1 MRVTNNMMLR
11 NTTSNI
17 NNNKYSVN
25 SLNNQMSSQK
35 KISRPSEDPV
45 VAIRALRLRS
55 NLSEINQYYEKNIP
69 DADAWLNVTET
80 ALVNMKTI
88 LSDIRTQCTYGASDQ
103 LKAED
108 RKTILTQLE
117 SLRKQIYSEGN
128 SDSAGRTVFTGY
140 RTNCKLTFMEDESN
154 TEYNIQQKF
163 SYEDIGEHRYYDGQV
178 ELKTAEEMSQ
188 KVTTSDTKQYTY
200 DRIRLAYGN
209 IGSLKDKDGNE
220 IAVGNTG
227 TLSYHY
233 TDNTGAAKTGDLN
246 VTVYETEDDWK
257 KAVKAGNMP
266 KDGAAFIKSTGELV
280 LGNEASETLKQNKA
294 SIELNYDKKGFNSG
308 EVRPEYYFNCTDIT
322 DAKNKITYE
331 KYDAKGNEIY
341 QDIDYIIAVNQTLT
355 VNTNASDVFNAD
367 IGRDVDEMINAVKAA
382 IDANDKVD
390 KIKDMMS
397 QAAYSGVSAQENL
410 QTWLEA
416 AQKEADYAND
426 NLQKLYDSYIGNFD
440 EYLSDVNLSITT
452 VGSKGDRLE
461 LTETRMS
468 NQQLTVKTLKSNN
481 EDRELSDIISASG
494 ESLHTYAV
502 LEKLER
508 AICGKGAERIAFET
522 FIQMRMFKGVLQ
534 RANDRLK
541 VMSGGRYEFELR
553 TQNVRGN
560 ASEGLDINMIDNN
573 SSRTRRRDVS
583 TLSGGE
589 RFMASFALAIGLSD
603 YTLQRGGNKQ
613 SDMLFVDEGFSS
625 LDSSTFEMAL
635 NVIQGI
641 SAGRRMIGLV
651 THIDGIKQY
660 FKESQIYVHKGK
672 AGEGST
678 IEVKCG
684 VHKNM

>member
-69 DADAWLNVTET
+69 DAEAWLDVTET
-80 ALVNMKTI
+80 ALKNMKTI

-108 RKTILTQLE
+108 RNTILTQLE

-128 SDSAGRTVFTGY
+128 SDYAGRTVFTGY

-163 SYEDIGEHRYYDGQV
+163 SYEDIGEHRYYGGQV

-209 IGSLKDKDGNE
+209 
-220 IAVGNTG
+220 TG
-227 TLSYHY
+227 TL
-233 TDNTGAAKTGDLN
+233 TDADGNSIEAGGNPTITAVNADGTDRVINVKVYDTEEAWKADIKNSQPADNGA
-246 VTVYETEDDWK
+246 VY
-257 KAVKAGNMP
+257 
-266 KDGAAFIKSTGELV
+266 IKSTGELV
-280 LGNEASETLKQNKA
+280 LGDTVSEELKKNKA
-294 SIELNYDKKGFNSG
+294 TITVNYDKKGFNSG

-390 KIKDMMS
+390 KIKDMMN

-440 EYLSDVNLSITT
+440 EYLSDVNLAITT

-481 EDRELSDIISASG
+481 EDRELSDII
-494 ESLHTYAV
+494 
-502 LEKLER
+502 
-508 AICGKGAERIAFET
+508 I
-522 FIQMRMFKGVLQ
+522 
-534 RANDRLK
+534 
-541 VMSGGRYEFELR
+541 
-553 TQNVRGN
+553 
-560 ASEGLDINMIDNN
+560 
-573 SSRTRRRDVS
+573 
-583 TLSGGE
+583 
-589 RFMASFALAIGLSD
+589 D
-603 YTLQRGGNKQ
+603 YTAAYTAYQASLQAAG
-613 SDMLFVDEGFSS
+613 MLNQTT
-625 LDSSTFEMAL
+625 LL
-635 NVIQGI
+635 NYI
-641 SAGRRMIGLV
+641 
-651 THIDGIKQY
+651 
-660 FKESQIYVHKGK
+660 
-672 AGEGST
+672 
-678 IEVKCG
+678 
-684 VHKNM
+684 

>member
-17 NNNKYSVN
+17 NNNKYNVN

-69 DADAWLNVTET
+69 DAEAWLDVTET
-80 ALVNMKTI
+80 ALKNMKTI

-108 RKTILTQLE
+108 RNTILTQLE

-128 SDSAGRTVFTGY
+128 SDYAGRTVFTGY
-140 RTNCKLTFMEDESN
+140 RTNSKLTFMEDDSN

-163 SYEDIGEHRYYDGQV
+163 SYEDIGEHRYYGGQV

-188 KVTTSDTKQYTY
+188 RVTTSDTKQYTY

-209 IGSLKDKDGNE
+209 
-220 IAVGNTG
+220 TG
-227 TLSYHY
+227 TL
-233 TDNTGAAKTGDLN
+233 TDADGNSIEAGGNPTITAVNADGTDRVINVKVYDTEEAWKADIKNSQPADNGA
-246 VTVYETEDDWK
+246 VY
-257 KAVKAGNMP
+257 
-266 KDGAAFIKSTGELV
+266 IKSTGELV
-280 LGNEASETLKQNKA
+280 LGDTVSEELKKNKA
-294 SIELNYDKKGFNSG
+294 TITVNYDKKGFNSG

-331 KYDAKGNEIY
+331 KYDANGNEIY

-390 KIKDMMS
+390 KIKDMMN

-440 EYLSDVNLSITT
+440 EYLSDVNLAITT

-481 EDRELSDIISASG
+481 EDRELSDII
-494 ESLHTYAV
+494 
-502 LEKLER
+502 
-508 AICGKGAERIAFET
+508 I
-522 FIQMRMFKGVLQ
+522 
-534 RANDRLK
+534 
-541 VMSGGRYEFELR
+541 
-553 TQNVRGN
+553 
-560 ASEGLDINMIDNN
+560 
-573 SSRTRRRDVS
+573 
-583 TLSGGE
+583 
-589 RFMASFALAIGLSD
+589 D
-603 YTLQRGGNKQ
+603 YTAAYTAYQASLQAAG
-613 SDMLFVDEGFSS
+613 MLNQTT
-625 LDSSTFEMAL
+625 LL
-635 NVIQGI
+635 NYI
-641 SAGRRMIGLV
+641 
-651 THIDGIKQY
+651 
-660 FKESQIYVHKGK
+660 
-672 AGEGST
+672 
-678 IEVKCG
+678 
-684 VHKNM
+684 

>member
-69 DADAWLNVTET
+69 DAEAWLNETET
-80 ALVNMKTI
+80 ALMNMKTI

-128 SDSAGRTVFTGY
+128 SDYAGRTVFTGY

-266 KDGAAFIKSTGELV
+266 EDGAAFIKSTGELV
-280 LGNEASETLKQNKA
+280 LGNKASETLKQSKA

-322 DAKNKITYE
+322 DAKIKLHMKNMMLKVMRFIRIST
-331 KYDAKGNEIY
+331 ISS
-341 QDIDYIIAVNQTLT
+341 AVNQTLT

-440 EYLSDVNLSITT
+440 EYLSDVNLAITT

-468 NQQLTVKTLKSNN
+468 NQQLTVK
-481 EDRELSDIISASG
+481 
-494 ESLHTYAV
+494 H
-502 LEKLER
+502 
-508 AICGKGAERIAFET
+508 
-522 FIQMRMFKGVLQ
+522 
-534 RANDRLK
+534 
-541 VMSGGRYEFELR
+541 
-553 TQNVRGN
+553 
-560 ASEGLDINMIDNN
+560 
-573 SSRTRRRDVS
+573 
-583 TLSGGE
+583 
-589 RFMASFALAIGLSD
+589 
-603 YTLQRGGNKQ
+603 
-613 SDMLFVDEGFSS
+613 
-625 LDSSTFEMAL
+625 
-635 NVIQGI
+635 
-641 SAGRRMIGLV
+641 
-651 THIDGIKQY
+651 
-660 FKESQIYVHKGK
+660 
-672 AGEGST
+672 
-678 IEVKCG
+678 
-684 VHKNM
+684 

>member
-69 DADAWLNVTET
+69 DADAWLDVTET
-80 ALVNMKTI
+80 ALKNMKTI

-103 LKAED
+103 LTAAD

-128 SDSAGRTVFTGY
+128 SDYAGRTVFTGY

-163 SYEDIGEHRYYDGQV
+163 SYEDIREHRYYGGQV

-188 KVTTSDTKQYTY
+188 NVATSDTKQYTY

-209 IGSLKDKDGNE
+209 IGSLKDNQGQE
-220 IAVGNTG
+220 IAAGDKDKTITYTYKDNTG
-227 TLSYHY
+227 TAQL
-233 TDNTGAAKTGDLN
+233 GDLK

-257 KAVKAGNMP
+257 TAVKAGQM
-266 KDGAAFIKSTGELV
+266 KDDEAAFIKSTGELV
-280 LGNEASETLKQNKA
+280 LGNKASETLKQNKA

-331 KYDAKGNEIY
+331 KYDANGNEIY

-390 KIKDMMS
+390 KIKDMMN

-440 EYLSDVNLSITT
+440 EYLSDVNLAITT

-481 EDRELSDIISASG
+481 EDRELSDII
-494 ESLHTYAV
+494 
-502 LEKLER
+502 
-508 AICGKGAERIAFET
+508 I
-522 FIQMRMFKGVLQ
+522 
-534 RANDRLK
+534 
-541 VMSGGRYEFELR
+541 
-553 TQNVRGN
+553 
-560 ASEGLDINMIDNN
+560 
-573 SSRTRRRDVS
+573 
-583 TLSGGE
+583 
-589 RFMASFALAIGLSD
+589 D
-603 YTLQRGGNKQ
+603 YTAAYTAYQASLQAAG
-613 SDMLFVDEGFSS
+613 MLNQTT
-625 LDSSTFEMAL
+625 LL
-635 NVIQGI
+635 NYI
-641 SAGRRMIGLV
+641 
-651 THIDGIKQY
+651 
-660 FKESQIYVHKGK
+660 
-672 AGEGST
+672 
-678 IEVKCG
+678 
-684 VHKNM
+684 

>member
-80 ALVNMKTI
+80 ALENMKTI

-128 SDSAGRTVFTGY
+128 SDCAGRTVFTGY

-163 SYEDIGEHRYYDGQV
+163 SY
-178 ELKTAEEMSQ
+178 EEMSQ

-220 IAVGNTG
+220 IAVGKTG

-341 QDIDYIIAVNQTLT
+341 QDI
-355 VNTNASDVFNAD
+355 
-367 IGRDVDEMINAVKAA
+367 GRDVDEMINAVKAA

-390 KIKDMMS
+390 KIKDMMN

-440 EYLSDVNLSITT
+440 EYLSDVNLAITT

-481 EDRELSDIISASG
+481 EDRELSDII
-494 ESLHTYAV
+494 
-502 LEKLER
+502 
-508 AICGKGAERIAFET
+508 I
-522 FIQMRMFKGVLQ
+522 
-534 RANDRLK
+534 
-541 VMSGGRYEFELR
+541 
-553 TQNVRGN
+553 
-560 ASEGLDINMIDNN
+560 
-573 SSRTRRRDVS
+573 
-583 TLSGGE
+583 
-589 RFMASFALAIGLSD
+589 D
-603 YTLQRGGNKQ
+603 YTAAYTAYQASLQAAG
-613 SDMLFVDEGFSS
+613 MLNQTT
-625 LDSSTFEMAL
+625 LL
-635 NVIQGI
+635 NYI
-641 SAGRRMIGLV
+641 
-651 THIDGIKQY
+651 
-660 FKESQIYVHKGK
+660 
-672 AGEGST
+672 
-678 IEVKCG
+678 
-684 VHKNM
+684 

>member
-69 DADAWLNVTET
+69 DADAWLDVTET
-80 ALVNMKTI
+80 ALKNMKTI
-88 LSDIRTQCTYGASDQ
+88 LKDIRTQCTYGASDQ
-103 LKAED
+103 LTAED

-128 SDSAGRTVFTGY
+128 SDYAGRTVFTGY

-163 SYEDIGEHRYYDGQV
+163 SYEDIGEHRYYGGQV
-178 ELKTAEEMSQ
+178 ELKTGQEMS
-188 KVTTSDTKQYTY
+188 TSVATADTKEYSY
-200 DRIRLAYGN
+200 NRIRLAYGN
-209 IGSLKDKDGNE
+209 
-220 IAVGNTG
+220 TG
-227 TLSYHY
+227 TL
-233 TDNTGAAKTGDLN
+233 TDADGNSIEAGGNPTITAINADGKDRVINVKVYDTEEAWKADIKNSQPADNGA
-246 VTVYETEDDWK
+246 VY
-257 KAVKAGNMP
+257 
-266 KDGAAFIKSTGELV
+266 IKSTGELV
-280 LGNEASETLKQNKA
+280 LGDTVSEELKKNKA
-294 SIELNYDKKGFNSG
+294 TITVNYDKKGFNKG
-308 EVRPEYYFNCTDIT
+308 EVRPEYYYNCKDIT
-322 DAKNKITYE
+322 DAANPIEYQ
-331 KYDAKGNEIY
+331 KYDANGKEIY

-440 EYLSDVNLSITT
+440 DYLSDVNLSITT

-481 EDRELSDIISASG
+481 EDRELSDII
-494 ESLHTYAV
+494 
-502 LEKLER
+502 
-508 AICGKGAERIAFET
+508 I
-522 FIQMRMFKGVLQ
+522 
-534 RANDRLK
+534 
-541 VMSGGRYEFELR
+541 
-553 TQNVRGN
+553 
-560 ASEGLDINMIDNN
+560 
-573 SSRTRRRDVS
+573 
-583 TLSGGE
+583 
-589 RFMASFALAIGLSD
+589 D
-603 YTLQRGGNKQ
+603 YTAAYTAYQASLQAAG
-613 SDMLFVDEGFSS
+613 MLNQTT
-625 LDSSTFEMAL
+625 LL
-635 NVIQGI
+635 NYI
-641 SAGRRMIGLV
+641 
-651 THIDGIKQY
+651 
-660 FKESQIYVHKGK
+660 
-672 AGEGST
+672 
-678 IEVKCG
+678 
-684 VHKNM
+684 

>member
-69 DADAWLNVTET
+69 DAEAWLDVTET
-80 ALVNMKTI
+80 ALKNMKTI

-108 RKTILTQLE
+108 RNTILTQLE

-128 SDSAGRTVFTGY
+128 SDYAGRTVFTGY

-163 SYEDIGEHRYYDGQV
+163 SYEDIGEHRSYGGQV

-209 IGSLKDKDGNE
+209 
-220 IAVGNTG
+220 TG
-227 TLSYHY
+227 TL
-233 TDNTGAAKTGDLN
+233 TDADGNSIEAGGNPTITAVNADGTDRVINVKVYDTEEAWKVDIKNSQPADNGA
-246 VTVYETEDDWK
+246 VY
-257 KAVKAGNMP
+257 
-266 KDGAAFIKSTGELV
+266 IKSTGELV
-280 LGNEASETLKQNKA
+280 LGDTVSEELKKNKA
-294 SIELNYDKKGFNSG
+294 TITVNYDKKGFNSG

-331 KYDAKGNEIY
+331 KYDANGNEIY

-390 KIKDMMS
+390 KIKDMMN

-440 EYLSDVNLSITT
+440 EYLSDVNLAITT

-481 EDRELSDIISASG
+481 EDRELSDII
-494 ESLHTYAV
+494 
-502 LEKLER
+502 
-508 AICGKGAERIAFET
+508 I
-522 FIQMRMFKGVLQ
+522 
-534 RANDRLK
+534 
-541 VMSGGRYEFELR
+541 
-553 TQNVRGN
+553 
-560 ASEGLDINMIDNN
+560 
-573 SSRTRRRDVS
+573 
-583 TLSGGE
+583 
-589 RFMASFALAIGLSD
+589 D
-603 YTLQRGGNKQ
+603 YTAAYTAYQASLQAAG
-613 SDMLFVDEGFSS
+613 MLNQTT
-625 LDSSTFEMAL
+625 LL
-635 NVIQGI
+635 NYI
-641 SAGRRMIGLV
+641 
-651 THIDGIKQY
+651 
-660 FKESQIYVHKGK
+660 
-672 AGEGST
+672 
-678 IEVKCG
+678 
-684 VHKNM
+684 

>member
-80 ALVNMKTI
+80 ALENMKTI

-294 SIELNYDKKGFNSG
+294 SIELNYDKKG
-308 EVRPEYYFNCTDIT
+308 
-322 DAKNKITYE
+322 
-331 KYDAKGNEIY
+331 NEIY

-481 EDRELSDIISASG
+481 EDRELSDII
-494 ESLHTYAV
+494 
-502 LEKLER
+502 
-508 AICGKGAERIAFET
+508 I
-522 FIQMRMFKGVLQ
+522 
-534 RANDRLK
+534 
-541 VMSGGRYEFELR
+541 
-553 TQNVRGN
+553 
-560 ASEGLDINMIDNN
+560 
-573 SSRTRRRDVS
+573 
-583 TLSGGE
+583 
-589 RFMASFALAIGLSD
+589 D
-603 YTLQRGGNKQ
+603 YTAAYTAYQASLQAAG
-613 SDMLFVDEGFSS
+613 MLNQTT
-625 LDSSTFEMAL
+625 LL
-635 NVIQGI
+635 NYI
-641 SAGRRMIGLV
+641 
-651 THIDGIKQY
+651 
-660 FKESQIYVHKGK
+660 
-672 AGEGST
+672 
-678 IEVKCG
+678 
-684 VHKNM
+684 

>member
-69 DADAWLNVTET
+69 DAEAWLDVTET
-80 ALVNMKTI
+80 ALKNMKTI

-108 RKTILTQLE
+108 RNTILTQLE

-128 SDSAGRTVFTGY
+128 SDYAGRTVFTGY

-163 SYEDIGEHRYYDGQV
+163 SYEDIGEHRYYGGQV

-209 IGSLKDKDGNE
+209 
-220 IAVGNTG
+220 TG
-227 TLSYHY
+227 TLMDADGNSIEAGGNPTITAVNADG
-233 TDNTGAAKTGDLN
+233 TDRVINVKVYDTEEAWKADIKNSQPADNGA
-246 VTVYETEDDWK
+246 VY
-257 KAVKAGNMP
+257 
-266 KDGAAFIKSTGELV
+266 IKSTGELV
-280 LGNEASETLKQNKA
+280 LGDTVSEELKKNKA
-294 SIELNYDKKGFNSG
+294 TITVNYDKKGFNSG

-390 KIKDMMS
+390 KIKDMMN

-440 EYLSDVNLSITT
+440 EYLSDVNLAITT

-481 EDRELSDIISASG
+481 EDRELSDII
-494 ESLHTYAV
+494 
-502 LEKLER
+502 
-508 AICGKGAERIAFET
+508 I
-522 FIQMRMFKGVLQ
+522 
-534 RANDRLK
+534 
-541 VMSGGRYEFELR
+541 
-553 TQNVRGN
+553 
-560 ASEGLDINMIDNN
+560 
-573 SSRTRRRDVS
+573 
-583 TLSGGE
+583 
-589 RFMASFALAIGLSD
+589 D
-603 YTLQRGGNKQ
+603 YTAAYTAYQASLQAAG
-613 SDMLFVDEGFSS
+613 MLNQTT
-625 LDSSTFEMAL
+625 LL
-635 NVIQGI
+635 NYI
-641 SAGRRMIGLV
+641 
-651 THIDGIKQY
+651 
-660 FKESQIYVHKGK
+660 
-672 AGEGST
+672 
-678 IEVKCG
+678 
-684 VHKNM
+684 

>member
-69 DADAWLNVTET
+69 DADAWLDVTET
-80 ALVNMKTI
+80 ALKNMKTI

-128 SDSAGRTVFTGY
+128 SDYAGRTVFTGY

-209 IGSLKDKDGNE
+209 
-220 IAVGNTG
+220 TG
-227 TLSYHY
+227 TL
-233 TDNTGAAKTGDLN
+233 TDADGNSIEAGGNPTITAVNADGTDRVINVKVYDTEEAWKADIKNSQPADNGA
-246 VTVYETEDDWK
+246 VY
-257 KAVKAGNMP
+257 
-266 KDGAAFIKSTGELV
+266 IKSTGELV
-280 LGNEASETLKQNKA
+280 LGDTVSEELKKNKA
-294 SIELNYDKKGFNSG
+294 TITVNYDKKGFNSG

-390 KIKDMMS
+390 KIKDMMN

-440 EYLSDVNLSITT
+440 EYLSDVNLAITT

-481 EDRELSDIISASG
+481 EDRELSDII
-494 ESLHTYAV
+494 
-502 LEKLER
+502 
-508 AICGKGAERIAFET
+508 I
-522 FIQMRMFKGVLQ
+522 
-534 RANDRLK
+534 
-541 VMSGGRYEFELR
+541 
-553 TQNVRGN
+553 
-560 ASEGLDINMIDNN
+560 
-573 SSRTRRRDVS
+573 
-583 TLSGGE
+583 
-589 RFMASFALAIGLSD
+589 D
-603 YTLQRGGNKQ
+603 YTAAYTAYQASLQAAG
-613 SDMLFVDEGFSS
+613 MLNQTT
-625 LDSSTFEMAL
+625 LL
-635 NVIQGI
+635 NYI
-641 SAGRRMIGLV
+641 
-651 THIDGIKQY
+651 
-660 FKESQIYVHKGK
+660 
-672 AGEGST
+672 
-678 IEVKCG
+678 
-684 VHKNM
+684 

>member
-1 MRVTNNMMLR
+1 
-11 NTTSNI
+11 
-17 NNNKYSVN
+17 
-25 SLNNQMSSQK
+25 
-35 KISRPSEDPV
+35 
-45 VAIRALRLRS
+45 
-55 NLSEINQYYEKNIP
+55 
-69 DADAWLNVTET
+69 
-80 ALVNMKTI
+80 
-88 LSDIRTQCTYGASDQ
+88 
-103 LKAED
+103 
-108 RKTILTQLE
+108 
-117 SLRKQIYSEGN
+117 
-128 SDSAGRTVFTGY
+128 
-140 RTNCKLTFMEDESN
+140 
-154 TEYNIQQKF
+154 
-163 SYEDIGEHRYYDGQV
+163 
-178 ELKTAEEMSQ
+178 MSQ

-200 DRIRLAYGN
+200 DRIRLAYGD

-220 IAVGNTG
+220 IAAGNAG

-266 KDGAAFIKSTGELV
+266 EDGAAFIKSTGELV
-280 LGNEASETLKQNKA
+280 LGNKASETLKQSKA

-390 KIKDMMS
+390 KIKDMMN

-440 EYLSDVNLSITT
+440 EYLSDVNLAITT

-481 EDRELSDIISASG
+481 EDRELSDII
-494 ESLHTYAV
+494 
-502 LEKLER
+502 
-508 AICGKGAERIAFET
+508 I
-522 FIQMRMFKGVLQ
+522 
-534 RANDRLK
+534 
-541 VMSGGRYEFELR
+541 
-553 TQNVRGN
+553 
-560 ASEGLDINMIDNN
+560 
-573 SSRTRRRDVS
+573 
-583 TLSGGE
+583 
-589 RFMASFALAIGLSD
+589 D
-603 YTLQRGGNKQ
+603 YTAAYTAYQASLQAAG
-613 SDMLFVDEGFSS
+613 MLNQTT
-625 LDSSTFEMAL
+625 LL
-635 NVIQGI
+635 NYI
-641 SAGRRMIGLV
+641 
-651 THIDGIKQY
+651 
-660 FKESQIYVHKGK
+660 
-672 AGEGST
+672 
-678 IEVKCG
+678 
-684 VHKNM
+684 

>member
-69 DADAWLNVTET
+69 DAEAWLDVTET
-80 ALVNMKTI
+80 ALKNMKTI

-108 RKTILTQLE
+108 RNTILTQLE

-128 SDSAGRTVFTGY
+128 SDYAGRTVFTGY

-163 SYEDIGEHRYYDGQV
+163 SYEDIGEHRYYGGQV

-209 IGSLKDKDGNE
+209 
-220 IAVGNTG
+220 TG
-227 TLSYHY
+227 TL
-233 TDNTGAAKTGDLN
+233 TDTDGNSIEAGGNPTITAVNADGTDRVINVKVYDTEEAWKADIKNSQPADNGA
-246 VTVYETEDDWK
+246 VY
-257 KAVKAGNMP
+257 
-266 KDGAAFIKSTGELV
+266 IKSTGELV
-280 LGNEASETLKQNKA
+280 LGDTVSEELKKNKA
-294 SIELNYDKKGFNSG
+294 TITVNYDKKGFNSG

-390 KIKDMMS
+390 KIKDMMN

-440 EYLSDVNLSITT
+440 EYLSDVNLAITT

-481 EDRELSDIISASG
+481 EDRELSDII
-494 ESLHTYAV
+494 
-502 LEKLER
+502 
-508 AICGKGAERIAFET
+508 I
-522 FIQMRMFKGVLQ
+522 
-534 RANDRLK
+534 
-541 VMSGGRYEFELR
+541 
-553 TQNVRGN
+553 
-560 ASEGLDINMIDNN
+560 
-573 SSRTRRRDVS
+573 
-583 TLSGGE
+583 
-589 RFMASFALAIGLSD
+589 D
-603 YTLQRGGNKQ
+603 YTAAYTAYQASLQAAG
-613 SDMLFVDEGFSS
+613 MLNQTT
-625 LDSSTFEMAL
+625 LL
-635 NVIQGI
+635 NYI
-641 SAGRRMIGLV
+641 
-651 THIDGIKQY
+651 
-660 FKESQIYVHKGK
+660 
-672 AGEGST
+672 
-678 IEVKCG
+678 
-684 VHKNM
+684 

>member
-69 DADAWLNVTET
+69 DAEAWLDVTET
-80 ALVNMKTI
+80 ALKNMKII

-108 RKTILTQLE
+108 RNTILTQLE

-128 SDSAGRTVFTGY
+128 SDYAGRTVFTGY

-163 SYEDIGEHRYYDGQV
+163 SYEDIGEHRYYGGQV

-209 IGSLKDKDGNE
+209 
-220 IAVGNTG
+220 TG
-227 TLSYHY
+227 TL
-233 TDNTGAAKTGDLN
+233 TDADGNSIEAGGNPTITAVNADGTDRVINVKVYDTEEAWKADIKNSQPADNGA
-246 VTVYETEDDWK
+246 VY
-257 KAVKAGNMP
+257 
-266 KDGAAFIKSTGELV
+266 IKSTGELV
-280 LGNEASETLKQNKA
+280 LGDTVSEELKKNKA
-294 SIELNYDKKGFNSG
+294 TITVNYDKKGFNSG

-331 KYDAKGNEIY
+331 KYDANGNEIY

-382 IDANDKVD
+382 IDANDKVN
-390 KIKDMMS
+390 KIKDMMN

-440 EYLSDVNLSITT
+440 EYLSDVNLAITT

-481 EDRELSDIISASG
+481 EDRELSDII
-494 ESLHTYAV
+494 
-502 LEKLER
+502 
-508 AICGKGAERIAFET
+508 I
-522 FIQMRMFKGVLQ
+522 
-534 RANDRLK
+534 
-541 VMSGGRYEFELR
+541 
-553 TQNVRGN
+553 
-560 ASEGLDINMIDNN
+560 
-573 SSRTRRRDVS
+573 
-583 TLSGGE
+583 
-589 RFMASFALAIGLSD
+589 D
-603 YTLQRGGNKQ
+603 YTAAYTAYQASLQAAG
-613 SDMLFVDEGFSS
+613 MLNQTT
-625 LDSSTFEMAL
+625 LL
-635 NVIQGI
+635 NYI
-641 SAGRRMIGLV
+641 
-651 THIDGIKQY
+651 
-660 FKESQIYVHKGK
+660 
-672 AGEGST
+672 
-678 IEVKCG
+678 
-684 VHKNM
+684 

>member
-69 DADAWLNVTET
+69 DADAWLDVTET
-80 ALVNMKTI
+80 ALKNMKTI

-103 LKAED
+103 LTAED

-128 SDSAGRTVFTGY
+128 SDYAGRTVFTGY

-163 SYEDIGEHRYYDGQV
+163 SYEDIREHRYYDGQV

-209 IGSLKDKDGNE
+209 
-220 IAVGNTG
+220 TG
-227 TLSYHY
+227 TL
-233 TDNTGAAKTGDLN
+233 TDADGNSIEAGGNPTITAINADGTNKVINVKVYDTEEAWKADIKNSQPADNGA
-246 VTVYETEDDWK
+246 VY
-257 KAVKAGNMP
+257 
-266 KDGAAFIKSTGELV
+266 IKSTGELV
-280 LGNEASETLKQNKA
+280 LGDNVSEELKKNKA
-294 SIELNYDKKGFNSG
+294 TITVNYDKKGFNSG

-390 KIKDMMS
+390 KIKDMMN

-440 EYLSDVNLSITT
+440 EYLSDVNLAITT

-481 EDRELSDIISASG
+481 EDRELSDII
-494 ESLHTYAV
+494 
-502 LEKLER
+502 
-508 AICGKGAERIAFET
+508 I
-522 FIQMRMFKGVLQ
+522 
-534 RANDRLK
+534 
-541 VMSGGRYEFELR
+541 
-553 TQNVRGN
+553 
-560 ASEGLDINMIDNN
+560 
-573 SSRTRRRDVS
+573 
-583 TLSGGE
+583 
-589 RFMASFALAIGLSD
+589 D
-603 YTLQRGGNKQ
+603 YTAAYTAYQASLQAAG
-613 SDMLFVDEGFSS
+613 MLNQTT
-625 LDSSTFEMAL
+625 LL
-635 NVIQGI
+635 NYI
-641 SAGRRMIGLV
+641 
-651 THIDGIKQY
+651 
-660 FKESQIYVHKGK
+660 
-672 AGEGST
+672 
-678 IEVKCG
+678 
-684 VHKNM
+684 

>member
-69 DADAWLNVTET
+69 DADAWLDVTET
-80 ALVNMKTI
+80 ALENMKTI

-128 SDSAGRTVFTGY
+128 SDHAGRTVFTGY

-178 ELKTAEEMSQ
+178 ELK
-188 KVTTSDTKQYTY
+188 
-200 DRIRLAYGN
+200 
-209 IGSLKDKDGNE
+209 DKDGNE
-220 IAVGNTG
+220 IAAGAAG
-227 TLSYHY
+227 KLSYHY
-233 TDNTGAAKTGDLN
+233 TDNAGTAKTGDLN

-266 KDGAAFIKSTGELV
+266 EDGAAFIKSTGELV
-280 LGNEASETLKQNKA
+280 LGNKASETLKQNKA

-390 KIKDMMS
+390 KIKDMMN

-440 EYLSDVNLSITT
+440 EYLSDVNLAITT

-481 EDRELSDIISASG
+481 EDRELSDII
-494 ESLHTYAV
+494 
-502 LEKLER
+502 
-508 AICGKGAERIAFET
+508 I
-522 FIQMRMFKGVLQ
+522 
-534 RANDRLK
+534 
-541 VMSGGRYEFELR
+541 
-553 TQNVRGN
+553 
-560 ASEGLDINMIDNN
+560 
-573 SSRTRRRDVS
+573 
-583 TLSGGE
+583 
-589 RFMASFALAIGLSD
+589 D
-603 YTLQRGGNKQ
+603 YTAAYTAYQASLQAAG
-613 SDMLFVDEGFSS
+613 MLNQTT
-625 LDSSTFEMAL
+625 LL
-635 NVIQGI
+635 NYI
-641 SAGRRMIGLV
+641 
-651 THIDGIKQY
+651 
-660 FKESQIYVHKGK
+660 
-672 AGEGST
+672 
-678 IEVKCG
+678 
-684 VHKNM
+684 

>member
-69 DADAWLNVTET
+69 DADAWLDVTET
-80 ALVNMKTI
+80 ALKNMKTI

-103 LKAED
+103 LTAED

-128 SDSAGRTVFTGY
+128 SDYAGRTVFTGY

-163 SYEDIGEHRYYDGQV
+163 SYEDIGEHRYYGGQV
-178 ELKTAEEMSQ
+178 ELKTGQEMS
-188 KVTTSDTKQYTY
+188 TSVATADTKEYSY
-200 DRIRLAYGN
+200 NRIRLAYGN
-209 IGSLKDKDGNE
+209 
-220 IAVGNTG
+220 TG
-227 TLSYHY
+227 TL
-233 TDNTGAAKTGDLN
+233 TDADGNSIEAGGNPTITAINADGKDRVINVKVYDTEEAWKADIKNSQPADNGA
-246 VTVYETEDDWK
+246 VY
-257 KAVKAGNMP
+257 
-266 KDGAAFIKSTGELV
+266 IKSTGELV
-280 LGNEASETLKQNKA
+280 LGDTVSEELKKNKA
-294 SIELNYDKKGFNSG
+294 TITVNYDKKGFNKG
-308 EVRPEYYFNCTDIT
+308 EVRPEYYYNCKDIT
-322 DAKNKITYE
+322 DAANPIEYQ
-331 KYDAKGNEIY
+331 KYDANGKEIY

-440 EYLSDVNLSITT
+440 DYLSDVNLSITT

-481 EDRELSDIISASG
+481 EDRELSDII
-494 ESLHTYAV
+494 
-502 LEKLER
+502 
-508 AICGKGAERIAFET
+508 I
-522 FIQMRMFKGVLQ
+522 
-534 RANDRLK
+534 
-541 VMSGGRYEFELR
+541 
-553 TQNVRGN
+553 
-560 ASEGLDINMIDNN
+560 
-573 SSRTRRRDVS
+573 
-583 TLSGGE
+583 
-589 RFMASFALAIGLSD
+589 D
-603 YTLQRGGNKQ
+603 YTAAYTAYQASLQAAG
-613 SDMLFVDEGFSS
+613 MLNQTT
-625 LDSSTFEMAL
+625 LL
-635 NVIQGI
+635 NYI
-641 SAGRRMIGLV
+641 
-651 THIDGIKQY
+651 
-660 FKESQIYVHKGK
+660 
-672 AGEGST
+672 
-678 IEVKCG
+678 
-684 VHKNM
+684 

>member
-69 DADAWLNVTET
+69 DADAWLDVTET
-80 ALVNMKTI
+80 ALKNMKTI

-103 LKAED
+103 LTAED

-128 SDSAGRTVFTGY
+128 SDYAGRTVFTGY

-163 SYEDIGEHRYYDGQV
+163 SYEDIGEHRYYGGQV
-178 ELKTAEEMSQ
+178 ELKTGQEMS
-188 KVTTSDTKQYTY
+188 TSVATADTKEYSY
-200 DRIRLAYGN
+200 NRIRLAYGN
-209 IGSLKDKDGNE
+209 
-220 IAVGNTG
+220 TG
-227 TLSYHY
+227 TL
-233 TDNTGAAKTGDLN
+233 TDADGNSIEAGGNPTITAINADGKDKVINVKVYDTEEAWKADIKNSQPADNGA
-246 VTVYETEDDWK
+246 VY
-257 KAVKAGNMP
+257 
-266 KDGAAFIKSTGELV
+266 IKSTGELV
-280 LGNEASETLKQNKA
+280 LGDTVSEELKKNKA
-294 SIELNYDKKGFNSG
+294 TITVNYDKKGFNKG
-308 EVRPEYYFNCTDIT
+308 EVRPEYYYNCKDIT
-322 DAKNKITYE
+322 DAANPIEYQ
-331 KYDAKGNEIY
+331 KYDANGKEIY

-390 KIKDMMS
+390 KIKDMMN

-440 EYLSDVNLSITT
+440 EYLSDVNLAITT

-481 EDRELSDIISASG
+481 EDRELSDII
-494 ESLHTYAV
+494 
-502 LEKLER
+502 
-508 AICGKGAERIAFET
+508 I
-522 FIQMRMFKGVLQ
+522 
-534 RANDRLK
+534 
-541 VMSGGRYEFELR
+541 
-553 TQNVRGN
+553 
-560 ASEGLDINMIDNN
+560 
-573 SSRTRRRDVS
+573 
-583 TLSGGE
+583 
-589 RFMASFALAIGLSD
+589 D
-603 YTLQRGGNKQ
+603 YTAAYTAYQASLQAAG
-613 SDMLFVDEGFSS
+613 MLNQTT
-625 LDSSTFEMAL
+625 LL
-635 NVIQGI
+635 NYI
-641 SAGRRMIGLV
+641 
-651 THIDGIKQY
+651 
-660 FKESQIYVHKGK
+660 
-672 AGEGST
+672 
-678 IEVKCG
+678 
-684 VHKNM
+684 

>member
-69 DADAWLNVTET
+69 DAEAWLDVTET
-80 ALVNMKTI
+80 ALKNMKTI

-108 RKTILTQLE
+108 RNTILTQLE

-128 SDSAGRTVFTGY
+128 SDYAGRTVFTGY

-163 SYEDIGEHRYYDGQV
+163 SYEDIGEHRYYGGQV

-209 IGSLKDKDGNE
+209 
-220 IAVGNTG
+220 TG
-227 TLSYHY
+227 TL
-233 TDNTGAAKTGDLN
+233 TDADGNSIEAGGNPTITAVNADGTDRVINVKVYDTEEAWKADIKNSQPADNGA
-246 VTVYETEDDWK
+246 VY
-257 KAVKAGNMP
+257 
-266 KDGAAFIKSTGELV
+266 IKSTGELV
-280 LGNEASETLKQNKA
+280 LGDTVSEELKKNKA
-294 SIELNYDKKGFNSG
+294 TITVNYDKKGFNSG

-331 KYDAKGNEIY
+331 KYDANGNEIY

-390 KIKDMMS
+390 KIKDMMN

-440 EYLSDVNLSITT
+440 EYLSDVNLAITT

-481 EDRELSDIISASG
+481 EDRELSDII
-494 ESLHTYAV
+494 
-502 LEKLER
+502 
-508 AICGKGAERIAFET
+508 I
-522 FIQMRMFKGVLQ
+522 
-534 RANDRLK
+534 
-541 VMSGGRYEFELR
+541 
-553 TQNVRGN
+553 
-560 ASEGLDINMIDNN
+560 
-573 SSRTRRRDVS
+573 
-583 TLSGGE
+583 
-589 RFMASFALAIGLSD
+589 D
-603 YTLQRGGNKQ
+603 YTAAYTAYQASLQAAG
-613 SDMLFVDEGFSS
+613 MLNQTT
-625 LDSSTFEMAL
+625 LL
-635 NVIQGI
+635 NYI
-641 SAGRRMIGLV
+641 
-651 THIDGIKQY
+651 
-660 FKESQIYVHKGK
+660 
-672 AGEGST
+672 
-678 IEVKCG
+678 
-684 VHKNM
+684 

>member
-69 DADAWLNVTET
+69 DADAWLNETET
-80 ALVNMKTI
+80 ALENMKTI

-128 SDSAGRTVFTGY
+128 SDYAGRTVFTGY

-200 DRIRLAYGN
+200 DRIRLAYGD

-220 IAVGNTG
+220 IAAGNAG

-266 KDGAAFIKSTGELV
+266 EDVTEDIFVSKIVYNYSG
-280 LGNEASETLKQNKA
+280 TLPAKA
-294 SIELNYDKKGFNSG
+294 SIRLNVGKAYAG
-308 EVRPEYYFNCTDIT
+308 
-322 DAKNKITYE
+322 
-331 KYDAKGNEIY
+331 
-341 QDIDYIIAVNQTLT
+341 QTLYYSQLLDDGTIISMMSAIVDNDGYMT
-355 VNTNASDVFNAD
+355 VEQDHCSTYLITRQQLTGNSTENVTGAAD
-367 IGRDVDEMINAVKAA
+367 NKVETPQTGDNSNIVIWLTLCIILCCGITLYIFAVKARKM
-382 IDANDKVD
+382 N
-390 KIKDMMS
+390 
-397 QAAYSGVSAQENL
+397 
-410 QTWLEA
+410 
-416 AQKEADYAND
+416 
-426 NLQKLYDSYIGNFD
+426 
-440 EYLSDVNLSITT
+440 
-452 VGSKGDRLE
+452 R
-461 LTETRMS
+461 
-468 NQQLTVKTLKSNN
+468 
-481 EDRELSDIISASG
+481 
-494 ESLHTYAV
+494 
-502 LEKLER
+502 
-508 AICGKGAERIAFET
+508 
-522 FIQMRMFKGVLQ
+522 
-534 RANDRLK
+534 
-541 VMSGGRYEFELR
+541 
-553 TQNVRGN
+553 
-560 ASEGLDINMIDNN
+560 
-573 SSRTRRRDVS
+573 
-583 TLSGGE
+583 
-589 RFMASFALAIGLSD
+589 
-603 YTLQRGGNKQ
+603 
-613 SDMLFVDEGFSS
+613 
-625 LDSSTFEMAL
+625 
-635 NVIQGI
+635 
-641 SAGRRMIGLV
+641 
-651 THIDGIKQY
+651 
-660 FKESQIYVHKGK
+660 
-672 AGEGST
+672 
-678 IEVKCG
+678 
-684 VHKNM
+684 

>member
-69 DADAWLNVTET
+69 DAEAWLDVTET
-80 ALVNMKTI
+80 ALKNMKTI

-108 RKTILTQLE
+108 RNTILTQLE

-128 SDSAGRTVFTGY
+128 SDYAGRTVFTGY

-163 SYEDIGEHRYYDGQV
+163 SYEDIGEHRYYGGQV

-209 IGSLKDKDGNE
+209 
-220 IAVGNTG
+220 TG
-227 TLSYHY
+227 TL
-233 TDNTGAAKTGDLN
+233 TDTDGNSIEAGGNPTITAVNADGTDRVINVKVYDTEEAWKADIKNSQPADNGA
-246 VTVYETEDDWK
+246 VY
-257 KAVKAGNMP
+257 
-266 KDGAAFIKSTGELV
+266 IKSTGELV
-280 LGNEASETLKQNKA
+280 LGDTVSEELKKNKA
-294 SIELNYDKKGFNSG
+294 TITVNYDKKGFNSG

-331 KYDAKGNEIY
+331 KYDANGNEIY

-390 KIKDMMS
+390 KIKDMMN

-440 EYLSDVNLSITT
+440 EYLSDVNLAITT

-481 EDRELSDIISASG
+481 EDRELSDII
-494 ESLHTYAV
+494 
-502 LEKLER
+502 
-508 AICGKGAERIAFET
+508 I
-522 FIQMRMFKGVLQ
+522 
-534 RANDRLK
+534 
-541 VMSGGRYEFELR
+541 
-553 TQNVRGN
+553 
-560 ASEGLDINMIDNN
+560 
-573 SSRTRRRDVS
+573 
-583 TLSGGE
+583 
-589 RFMASFALAIGLSD
+589 D
-603 YTLQRGGNKQ
+603 YTAAYTAYQASLQAAG
-613 SDMLFVDEGFSS
+613 MLNQTT
-625 LDSSTFEMAL
+625 LL
-635 NVIQGI
+635 NYI
-641 SAGRRMIGLV
+641 
-651 THIDGIKQY
+651 
-660 FKESQIYVHKGK
+660 
-672 AGEGST
+672 
-678 IEVKCG
+678 
-684 VHKNM
+684 

>member
-69 DADAWLNVTET
+69 DAEAWLDVTET
-80 ALVNMKTI
+80 ALKNMKTI

-108 RKTILTQLE
+108 RNTILTQLE

-128 SDSAGRTVFTGY
+128 SDYAGRTVFTGY

-163 SYEDIGEHRYYDGQV
+163 SYEDIGEHRYYGGQV

-209 IGSLKDKDGNE
+209 
-220 IAVGNTG
+220 TG
-227 TLSYHY
+227 TL
-233 TDNTGAAKTGDLN
+233 TDTDGNSIEAGGNPTITAVNADGTDRVINVKVYDTEEAWKADIKNSQPADNGA
-246 VTVYETEDDWK
+246 VY
-257 KAVKAGNMP
+257 
-266 KDGAAFIKSTGELV
+266 IKSTGELV
-280 LGNEASETLKQNKA
+280 LGDTVSEELKKNKA
-294 SIELNYDKKGFNSG
+294 TITVNYDKKGFNSG

-390 KIKDMMS
+390 KIKDMMN

-440 EYLSDVNLSITT
+440 EYLSDVNLAITT
-452 VGSKGDRLE
+452 VESKGDRLE

-481 EDRELSDIISASG
+481 EDRELSDII
-494 ESLHTYAV
+494 
-502 LEKLER
+502 
-508 AICGKGAERIAFET
+508 I
-522 FIQMRMFKGVLQ
+522 
-534 RANDRLK
+534 
-541 VMSGGRYEFELR
+541 
-553 TQNVRGN
+553 
-560 ASEGLDINMIDNN
+560 
-573 SSRTRRRDVS
+573 
-583 TLSGGE
+583 
-589 RFMASFALAIGLSD
+589 D
-603 YTLQRGGNKQ
+603 YTAAYTAYQASLQAAG
-613 SDMLFVDEGFSS
+613 MLNQTT
-625 LDSSTFEMAL
+625 LL
-635 NVIQGI
+635 NYI
-641 SAGRRMIGLV
+641 
-651 THIDGIKQY
+651 
-660 FKESQIYVHKGK
+660 
-672 AGEGST
+672 
-678 IEVKCG
+678 
-684 VHKNM
+684 

>member
-69 DADAWLNVTET
+69 DADAWLDVTET
-80 ALVNMKTI
+80 ALKNMKTI

-128 SDSAGRTVFTGY
+128 SDYAGRTVFTGY

-209 IGSLKDKDGNE
+209 
-220 IAVGNTG
+220 TG
-227 TLSYHY
+227 TL
-233 TDNTGAAKTGDLN
+233 TDADGNSIEAGGNPTITAINADGTNKVINVKVYDTEEAWKADIKNSQPADNGA
-246 VTVYETEDDWK
+246 VY
-257 KAVKAGNMP
+257 
-266 KDGAAFIKSTGELV
+266 IKSTGELV
-280 LGNEASETLKQNKA
+280 LGDNVSEELKKNKA
-294 SIELNYDKKGFNSG
+294 TITVNYDKKGFNSG

-390 KIKDMMS
+390 KIKDMMN

-440 EYLSDVNLSITT
+440 EYLSDVNLAITT

-481 EDRELSDIISASG
+481 EDRELSDII
-494 ESLHTYAV
+494 
-502 LEKLER
+502 
-508 AICGKGAERIAFET
+508 I
-522 FIQMRMFKGVLQ
+522 
-534 RANDRLK
+534 
-541 VMSGGRYEFELR
+541 
-553 TQNVRGN
+553 
-560 ASEGLDINMIDNN
+560 
-573 SSRTRRRDVS
+573 
-583 TLSGGE
+583 
-589 RFMASFALAIGLSD
+589 D
-603 YTLQRGGNKQ
+603 YTAAYTAYQASLQAAG
-613 SDMLFVDEGFSS
+613 MLNQTT
-625 LDSSTFEMAL
+625 LL
-635 NVIQGI
+635 NYI
-641 SAGRRMIGLV
+641 
-651 THIDGIKQY
+651 
-660 FKESQIYVHKGK
+660 
-672 AGEGST
+672 
-678 IEVKCG
+678 
-684 VHKNM
+684 

>member
-17 NNNKYSVN
+17 NNNKYNVN

-69 DADAWLNVTET
+69 DAEAWLDVTET
-80 ALVNMKTI
+80 ALKNMKTI

-108 RKTILTQLE
+108 RNTILTQLE

-128 SDSAGRTVFTGY
+128 SDYAGRTVFTGY
-140 RTNCKLTFMEDESN
+140 RTNSKLTFMEDDSN

-163 SYEDIGEHRYYDGQV
+163 SYEDIGEHRYYGGQV

-188 KVTTSDTKQYTY
+188 RVTTSDTKQYTY

-209 IGSLKDKDGNE
+209 
-220 IAVGNTG
+220 TG
-227 TLSYHY
+227 TL
-233 TDNTGAAKTGDLN
+233 TDADGNSIEAGGNPTITAVNADGTDRVINVKVYDTEEAWKADIKNSQPADNGA
-246 VTVYETEDDWK
+246 VY
-257 KAVKAGNMP
+257 
-266 KDGAAFIKSTGELV
+266 IKSTGELV
-280 LGNEASETLKQNKA
+280 LGDTVSEELKKNKA
-294 SIELNYDKKGFNSG
+294 TITVNYDKKGFNSG
-308 EVRPEYYFNCTDIT
+308 EIRPEYYFNCTDIT

-331 KYDAKGNEIY
+331 KYDANGNEIY

-390 KIKDMMS
+390 KIKDMMN

-440 EYLSDVNLSITT
+440 EYLSDVNLAITT

-481 EDRELSDIISASG
+481 EDRELSDII
-494 ESLHTYAV
+494 
-502 LEKLER
+502 
-508 AICGKGAERIAFET
+508 I
-522 FIQMRMFKGVLQ
+522 
-534 RANDRLK
+534 
-541 VMSGGRYEFELR
+541 
-553 TQNVRGN
+553 
-560 ASEGLDINMIDNN
+560 
-573 SSRTRRRDVS
+573 
-583 TLSGGE
+583 
-589 RFMASFALAIGLSD
+589 D
-603 YTLQRGGNKQ
+603 YTAAYTAYQASLQAAG
-613 SDMLFVDEGFSS
+613 MLNQTT
-625 LDSSTFEMAL
+625 LL
-635 NVIQGI
+635 NYI
-641 SAGRRMIGLV
+641 
-651 THIDGIKQY
+651 
-660 FKESQIYVHKGK
+660 
-672 AGEGST
+672 
-678 IEVKCG
+678 
-684 VHKNM
+684 

>member
-69 DADAWLNVTET
+69 DADAWLDVTET
-80 ALVNMKTI
+80 ALKNMKTI

-103 LKAED
+103 LTAED

-128 SDSAGRTVFTGY
+128 SDYAGRTVFTGY

-163 SYEDIGEHRYYDGQV
+163 SYEDIGEHRYYGGQV
-178 ELKTAEEMSQ
+178 ELKTGQEMS
-188 KVTTSDTKQYTY
+188 TSVATADTKEYSY
-200 DRIRLAYGN
+200 NRIRLAYGN
-209 IGSLKDKDGNE
+209 
-220 IAVGNTG
+220 TG
-227 TLSYHY
+227 TL
-233 TDNTGAAKTGDLN
+233 TDADGNSIEAGGNPTITAINADGKDKVINVKVYDTEEAWKADIKNSQPADNGA
-246 VTVYETEDDWK
+246 VY
-257 KAVKAGNMP
+257 
-266 KDGAAFIKSTGELV
+266 IKSTGELV
-280 LGNEASETLKQNKA
+280 LGDTVSEELKKNKA
-294 SIELNYDKKGFNSG
+294 TITVNYDKKGFNKG
-308 EVRPEYYFNCTDIT
+308 EVRPEYYYNCKDIT
-322 DAKNKITYE
+322 DAANPIEYQ
-331 KYDAKGNEIY
+331 KYDANGKEIY

-390 KIKDMMS
+390 KIKDMMN

-481 EDRELSDIISASG
+481 EDRELSDII
-494 ESLHTYAV
+494 
-502 LEKLER
+502 
-508 AICGKGAERIAFET
+508 I
-522 FIQMRMFKGVLQ
+522 
-534 RANDRLK
+534 
-541 VMSGGRYEFELR
+541 
-553 TQNVRGN
+553 
-560 ASEGLDINMIDNN
+560 
-573 SSRTRRRDVS
+573 
-583 TLSGGE
+583 
-589 RFMASFALAIGLSD
+589 D
-603 YTLQRGGNKQ
+603 YTAAYTAYQASLQAAG
-613 SDMLFVDEGFSS
+613 MLNQTT
-625 LDSSTFEMAL
+625 LL
-635 NVIQGI
+635 NYI
-641 SAGRRMIGLV
+641 
-651 THIDGIKQY
+651 
-660 FKESQIYVHKGK
+660 
-672 AGEGST
+672 
-678 IEVKCG
+678 
-684 VHKNM
+684 

>member
-69 DADAWLNVTET
+69 DADAWLDVTET
-80 ALVNMKTI
+80 ALKNMKTI

-128 SDSAGRTVFTGY
+128 SDYAGRTVFTGY

-163 SYEDIGEHRYYDGQV
+163 SYEDIGEHRYYGGQV

-209 IGSLKDKDGNE
+209 
-220 IAVGNTG
+220 TG
-227 TLSYHY
+227 TL
-233 TDNTGAAKTGDLN
+233 TDADGNSIEAGGNPTITAVNADGTDRVINVKVYDTEEAWKADIKNSQPADNGA
-246 VTVYETEDDWK
+246 VY
-257 KAVKAGNMP
+257 
-266 KDGAAFIKSTGELV
+266 IKSTGELV
-280 LGNEASETLKQNKA
+280 LGDTVSEELKKNKA
-294 SIELNYDKKGFNSG
+294 TITVNYDKKGFNSG

-331 KYDAKGNEIY
+331 KYDANGNEIY

-390 KIKDMMS
+390 KIKDMMN

-440 EYLSDVNLSITT
+440 EYLSDVNLAITT

-481 EDRELSDIISASG
+481 EDRELSDII
-494 ESLHTYAV
+494 
-502 LEKLER
+502 
-508 AICGKGAERIAFET
+508 I
-522 FIQMRMFKGVLQ
+522 
-534 RANDRLK
+534 
-541 VMSGGRYEFELR
+541 
-553 TQNVRGN
+553 
-560 ASEGLDINMIDNN
+560 
-573 SSRTRRRDVS
+573 
-583 TLSGGE
+583 
-589 RFMASFALAIGLSD
+589 D
-603 YTLQRGGNKQ
+603 YTAAYTAYQASLQAAG
-613 SDMLFVDEGFSS
+613 MLNQTT
-625 LDSSTFEMAL
+625 LL
-635 NVIQGI
+635 NYI
-641 SAGRRMIGLV
+641 
-651 THIDGIKQY
+651 
-660 FKESQIYVHKGK
+660 
-672 AGEGST
+672 
-678 IEVKCG
+678 
-684 VHKNM
+684 

>member
-69 DADAWLNVTET
+69 DAEAWLDVTET
-80 ALVNMKTI
+80 ALKNMKTI

-108 RKTILTQLE
+108 RNTILTQLE

-128 SDSAGRTVFTGY
+128 SDYAGRTVFTGY
-140 RTNCKLTFMEDESN
+140 RTNCKLTFMGDESN

-163 SYEDIGEHRYYDGQV
+163 SYEDIGEHRYYGGQV

-209 IGSLKDKDGNE
+209 
-220 IAVGNTG
+220 TG
-227 TLSYHY
+227 TL
-233 TDNTGAAKTGDLN
+233 TDADGNSIEAGGNPTITAVNADGTDRVINVKVYDTEEAWKADIKNSQPADNGA
-246 VTVYETEDDWK
+246 VY
-257 KAVKAGNMP
+257 
-266 KDGAAFIKSTGELV
+266 IKSTGELV
-280 LGNEASETLKQNKA
+280 LGDTVSEELKKNKA
-294 SIELNYDKKGFNSG
+294 TITVNYDKKGFNSG

-331 KYDAKGNEIY
+331 KYDANGNEIY

-390 KIKDMMS
+390 KIKDMMN

-440 EYLSDVNLSITT
+440 EYLSDVNLAITT

-481 EDRELSDIISASG
+481 EDRELSDII
-494 ESLHTYAV
+494 
-502 LEKLER
+502 
-508 AICGKGAERIAFET
+508 I
-522 FIQMRMFKGVLQ
+522 
-534 RANDRLK
+534 
-541 VMSGGRYEFELR
+541 
-553 TQNVRGN
+553 
-560 ASEGLDINMIDNN
+560 
-573 SSRTRRRDVS
+573 
-583 TLSGGE
+583 
-589 RFMASFALAIGLSD
+589 D
-603 YTLQRGGNKQ
+603 YTAAYTAYQASLQAAG
-613 SDMLFVDEGFSS
+613 MLNQTT
-625 LDSSTFEMAL
+625 LL
-635 NVIQGI
+635 NYI
-641 SAGRRMIGLV
+641 
-651 THIDGIKQY
+651 
-660 FKESQIYVHKGK
+660 
-672 AGEGST
+672 
-678 IEVKCG
+678 
-684 VHKNM
+684 